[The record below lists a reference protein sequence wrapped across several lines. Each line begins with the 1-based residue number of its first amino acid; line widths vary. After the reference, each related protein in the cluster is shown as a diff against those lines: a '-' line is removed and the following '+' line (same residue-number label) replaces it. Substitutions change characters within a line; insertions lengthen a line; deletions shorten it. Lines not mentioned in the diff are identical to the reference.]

1 MKTNTEGKIRQ
12 SGESLVLGEKY
23 DHPAWKN
30 NECHAKVKLRG
41 VARQEPVSLKIAKK
55 ADLSLDLF
63 PNPSC
68 ERRKLCLFS
77 SKVDLL
83 KNTLWLILQKDML

>member
-30 NECHAKVKLRG
+30 NECHAKVKPQG
-41 VARQEPVSLKIAKK
+41 GHE
-55 ADLSLDLF
+55 
-63 PNPSC
+63 N
-68 ERRKLCLFS
+68 E
-77 SKVDLL
+77 LL
-83 KNTLWLILQKDML
+83 KRKSNLTAAVKRRVKKEQNTTLLSQFAYHETAVIKIRSTGTTVVRF